1 MDSKLFATPRQNVR
15 KENCF
20 FYHVCDVPNVGEV
33 GGHWDLR
40 PNINDY
46 LGRRFNFAGK

>member
-15 KENCF
+15 KEDCF

-46 LGRRFNFAGK
+46 LGRRFDFADK